1 MLLKDLDIN
10 GVYSYADYL
19 KWHFEERV
27 ELIKGKIFQMSPAP
41 TSNHQAISGRLFY
54 SIMKFLEG
62 KECHIFSAPF
72 DVRLAKKTADNKDVL
87 TVVQPDICVI
97 CDRSK
102 IDVRG
107 CIGAPDIMVE
117 ILSPANNKKELRNKY
132 EIYEQSGVKEY
143 WIVSPQDYTV
153 LVYTLRNGAFV
164 PSRLMVEGDIIS
176 SEVLPGLSIDLS
188 ELFKALF

>member
-41 TSNHQAISGRLFY
+41 TSNHQIISGRIFND
-54 SIMKFLEG
+54 MMNFLKG
-62 KECHIFSAPF
+62 KECHVFSAPF

-87 TVVQPDICVI
+87 TVVQPDLCVI
-97 CDRSK
+97 CDKSK
-102 IDVRG
+102 VDARG
-107 CIGAPDIMVE
+107 CIGAPDIIVE

-132 EIYEQSGVKEY
+132 EVYEEAGVKEY
-143 WIVSPQDYTV
+143 WIVSPQDKTF
-153 LVYTLRNGAFV
+153 LKYTLVSGAYQ
-164 PSRLMVEGDIIS
+164 PSRLMTTGDIIAT
-176 SEVLPGLSIDLS
+176 EILPGF
-188 ELFKALF
+188 ELNLDTVFADN